1 MKTYRITV
9 DTGTTNTRAVL
20 WRSDTLIR
28 EEKAEIGVRC
38 TAEDGHNTRLKQAVK
53 GCIERLLESQ
63 GLTCEDLECILGCG
77 MMTANVGLFEVPH
90 LPAPAGI
97 RELAAGMKQVL
108 LLDIC
113 PVPFWLVPGV
123 KNHGETVTE
132 ENFEQMD
139 IMRGEEAETVAML
152 YRLPEGVPY
161 LLILPGS
168 HTKFVAVNAE
178 GKITGCLTTLTGEL
192 LSVISRQT
200 IVADAVGRG
209 FAAEDCYHREAV
221 RLGYQTARKVG
232 LARAAF
238 STRILNLFGGYGHE
252 QAACYLLGAVL
263 EEDLRALR
271 ETRALTVSENTRI
284 VIGGKGVFCRGF
296 ADVLACDGGFGEHSV
311 LSPDST
317 HPLSAAGMFAIY
329 EEHLRMKEQSGAV
342 LS

>member
-9 DTGTTNTRAVL
+9 DTGTTNTRAIL
-20 WRSDTLIR
+20 WHEDTLIR

-53 GCIERLLESQ
+53 SCIEKLLESQ
-63 GLTCEDLECILGCG
+63 RLTYEDLECVLGCG

-97 RELAAGMKQVL
+97 RELAAGMQQVL
-108 LLDIC
+108 LADIC

-123 KNHGETVTE
+123 KNHGEAVTE

-139 IMRGEEAETVAML
+139 IMRGEESETMAML
-152 YRLPEGVPY
+152 CRLPAGVPY
-161 LLILPGS
+161 LFILPGS
-168 HTKFVAVNAE
+168 HTKFVAVNAK
-178 GKITGCLTTLTGEL
+178 GQITGCLTTLTGEL

-209 FAAEDCYHREAV
+209 FAVEDCYHGDAV
-221 RLGYQTARKVG
+221 QLGYRTAQEVG

-252 QAACYLLGAVL
+252 KAACYLLGAVL
-263 EEDLRALR
+263 AEDLRALR
-271 ETRALTVSENTRI
+271 ATHALKVSENTRI
-284 VIGGKGVFCRGF
+284 VIGGKGIFCRSF
-296 ADVLACDGGFGEHSV
+296 TDALACDGGFGDWSV
-311 LSPDST
+311 CPPDSA
-317 HPLSAAGMFAIY
+317 HPLSAAGMFAVY
-329 EEHLRMKEQSGAV
+329 EEYLRRKEQSGAS